1 MFELI
6 FTIMVINKTGI
17 PGFNVEHIARFQALE
32 DCMKSKVVLQE
43 YMDKLYTQGKAFPG
57 VFECRKL

>member
-1 MFELI
+1 M
-6 FTIMVINKTGI
+6 MVINKTGI

-32 DCMKSKVVLQE
+32 DCMKSKVVMQE